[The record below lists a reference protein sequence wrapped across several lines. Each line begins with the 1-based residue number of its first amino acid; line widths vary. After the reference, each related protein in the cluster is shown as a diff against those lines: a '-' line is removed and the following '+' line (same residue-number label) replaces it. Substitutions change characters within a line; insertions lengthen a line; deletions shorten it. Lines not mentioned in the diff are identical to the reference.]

1 MKWVYFSPI
10 NAAQL
15 EHKVEQALSVN
26 VRWEDEE
33 ETILLLEFSGAW
45 TTEDYLNA
53 AEEARQL
60 ILSKSYRVCLI
71 SSFEPNQMLPQGFL
85 IKVYKFQRQIPPNQ
99 SLSVVVGTS
108 PFVRS
113 VFSVLQKV
121 TARTGG
127 RIRLV
132 NTLEEAR
139 TLCRLSA

>member
-1 MKWVYFSPI
+1 M
-10 NAAQL
+10 
-15 EHKVEQALSVN
+15 ERTLSVD

-33 ETILLLEFSGAW
+33 ETILLLDFSGAW
-45 TTEDYLNA
+45 TTEDYLEA

-60 ILSKSYRVCLI
+60 ILSKRYPVCLI
-71 SSFEPNQMLPQGFL
+71 SSFEQNQMLPQGFL
-85 IKVYKFQRQIPPNQ
+85 IKVYKFQRQTPPNQ
-99 SLSVVVGTS
+99 SLNVIVGTS

-132 NTLEEAR
+132 TTIEEAK
-139 TLCRLSA
+139 TLCSVSA

>member
-1 MKWVYFSPI
+1 MKWVYFSTI

-15 EHKVEQALSVN
+15 EHKVEQALSVH

-60 ILSKSYRVCLI
+60 ILGKPYRVCLI

-99 SLSVVVGTS
+99 SLNVVVGNS

-139 TLCRLSA
+139 VLCGMSA

>member
-1 MKWVYFSPI
+1 MKWVYFSTI

-15 EHKVEQALSVN
+15 EHKVEQALSVH

-60 ILSKSYRVCLI
+60 ILSKPYRVCLI

-85 IKVYKFQRQIPPNQ
+85 IKVYKFQRQVPPNQ

-132 NTLEEAR
+132 NTLDEAR

>member
-1 MKWVYFSPI
+1 LEYKV
-10 NAAQL
+10 AQT
-15 EHKVEQALSVN
+15 LSVQ
-26 VRWEDEE
+26 VRWEDEA
-33 ETILLLEFSGAW
+33 ETILLLEFSGPW
-45 TTEDYLNA
+45 TTEDYLKA

-60 ILSKSYRVCLI
+60 ILAKSHQVCMI
-71 SSFEPNQMLPQGFL
+71 SSFEQNQMLPQGFL
-85 IKVYKFQRQIPPNQ
+85 IKVYKFQRHTPPNQ
-99 SLSVVVGTS
+99 SLNVVVGNS

-139 TLCRLSA
+139 ALCRISA